1 MWIWHENRI
10 LCIYFTGFNQC
21 QYCVALAVAT
31 AAANSIHH
39 KSNSINYF
47 AMWLQH
53 CTVRVSVWIMKCV
66 ASFQCKND
74 AYANYFVFSA
84 STSGFLGKVH
94 VVKSSQVNTPYTQ
107 HTLYIH
113 STSSISQLLLCFFPF
128 FSFSP
133 PPSSTSALILIV
145 VHTLSVWSKCVHT
158 KSVEVLSHF
167 CTVSRKNG
175 HECVACD
182 R

>member
-1 MWIWHENRI
+1 MCIWHENRI

-21 QYCVALAVAT
+21 QYCMALAVAT
-31 AAANSIHH
+31 AAANRIHH

-47 AMWLQH
+47 AMRLPR

-74 AYANYFVFSA
+74 AYANYFVFFCFYF
-84 STSGFLGKVH
+84 GFSWKVH
-94 VVKSSQVNTPYTQ
+94 VVKSSQYT
-107 HTLYIH
+107 IH
-113 STSSISQLLLCFFPF
+113 STHVIYSLNQLNQPAVVVFFPVLFVLSSF
-128 FSFSP
+128 FFFHFC
-133 PPSSTSALILIV
+133 LILIM

-167 CTVSRKNG
+167 CTV
-175 HECVACD
+175 
-182 R
+182 